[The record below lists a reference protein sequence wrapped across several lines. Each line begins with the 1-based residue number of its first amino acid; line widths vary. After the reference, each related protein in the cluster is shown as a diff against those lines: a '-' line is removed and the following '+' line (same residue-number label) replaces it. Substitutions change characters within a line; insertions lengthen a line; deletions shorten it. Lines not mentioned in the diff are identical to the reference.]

1 MSLFTSIITQMKL
14 EIIKRRKEAIK
25 LNMDDGYLTEQINSM
40 TEDYIEA
47 WKSMYSNLDDLNGEQ
62 DELFSLIQ
70 NQMGIIMDTDDFEY
84 LIDKEL
90 SIDDIKKQRKEFP
103 FNILRTSHLCPKSQ
117 NNNFKAVYITILHG
131 RSIEAAINKIDSK
144 PSVRFRMV
152 WVSLTHLLCRHTG

>member
-47 WKSMYSNLDDLNGEQ
+47 WKSMYSNLDDLNSLER

-84 LIDKEL
+84 LIDKEEL
-90 SIDDIKKQRKEFP
+90 SIDDIREALKKGIP
-103 FNILRTSHLCPKSQ
+103 F
-117 NNNFKAVYITILHG
+117 
-131 RSIEAAINKIDSK
+131 
-144 PSVRFRMV
+144 
-152 WVSLTHLLCRHTG
+152 